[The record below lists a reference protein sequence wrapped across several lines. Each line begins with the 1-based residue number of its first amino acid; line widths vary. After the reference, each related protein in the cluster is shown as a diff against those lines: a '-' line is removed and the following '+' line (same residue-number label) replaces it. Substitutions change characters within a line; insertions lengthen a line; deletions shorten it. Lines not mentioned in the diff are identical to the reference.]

1 MPSPMPTAV
10 HAVSLPPRSLWIK
23 SRGTIGLLI
32 LAPFLALAICS
43 APHWPNGSWAE
54 LQIEIGGWMCFVAGA
69 AFRFWA
75 AAYIGGRKGQAIS
88 TDGPYSVCRN
98 PLYFGTFLM
107 LVAFTLLLQSL
118 TFMVGALAAS
128 AVYLGMT
135 IFDEERRL
143 AHKFGPAYLVYCRE
157 TPRFFPRPWLL
168 RTPERV
174 EVNVPALARECRSA
188 ALYLWIPVAGR
199 LLEQLRESRIL
210 PAMFD
215 LP

>member
-1 MPSPMPTAV
+1 MSSLAHTAV
-10 HAVSLPPRSLWIK
+10 LPRRSRWIK

-32 LAPFLALAICS
+32 LAPFLVLAVTS
-43 APHWPNGSWAE
+43 APAWTDAAWLRWPVEFAAWP
-54 LQIEIGGWMCFVAGA
+54 CFVAGV

-118 TFMVGALAAS
+118 TFMAGALAAS
-128 AVYLGMT
+128 GVYLGMT

-199 LLEQLRESRIL
+199 LLEQLRESRVL